1 MILGSI
7 IQASFILEYHL
18 HLLIQT
24 LLEELCVVAQLLYM
38 LLVLLHLL
46 LECARKN
53 VVNNANSRQGVGKG
67 TLVHYGS
74 AARAADLVRADLVVQ
89 EGLLVCQRSV
99 MCVLLLSS
107 KNTTN
112 RRTVERVRVPP
123 HRRH

>member
-24 LLEELCVVAQLLYM
+24 LLEELCVVPQLLYM
-38 LLVLLHLL
+38 LLVLL
-46 LECARKN
+46 
-53 VVNNANSRQGVGKG
+53 
-67 TLVHYGS
+67 YIF
-74 AARAADLVRADLVVQ
+74 
-89 EGLLVCQRSV
+89 CQSSV
-99 MCVLLLSS
+99 LCVLLLY
-107 KNTTN
+107 